1 MRHLRAVVFVIAWV
15 LALLPASAFARDIR
29 FPAENTCSGFAH
41 RPDRDP
47 ALRQQIAHTPSGDIA
62 YYRFGHGSPVVLQT
76 GFRATIAEWNVEFL
90 AALANKH
97 EVIVFDNR
105 GVGRSQP
112 GASSFT
118 VEDMAGDAA
127 ALIDALHLRDVT
139 AIGWSMGGAVVQQLA
154 IDRPAALRRIVLMN
168 APAPGRLG
176 VPVPPTIAAVLSGVP
191 GTTFASVMRVLFPP
205 SAFDAA
211 QQCFRANMFSPA
223 DYGSP
228 AITPTVT
235 QGQSA
240 LLSDW
245 AGDNASAVAL
255 KAVQADTL
263 VVTGADDVVLPR
275 QNSDA
280 LVRLIAGARLMVVA
294 SAGHA
299 MMYQYP
305 DALAALI
312 NSFIQQTDRS
322 RSRVAGAA
330 LMKTRATPDAGGAPL
345 LQRDQ

>member
-1 MRHLRAVVFVIAWV
+1 MNHLQAAVVVIACAM
-15 LALLPASAFARDIR
+15 ALLSTPALARDVR
-29 FPAENTCSGFAH
+29 FPAENACPDVAH

-47 ALRQQIAHTPSGDIA
+47 DLRQQIAHTARGDIA

-76 GFRATIAEWNVEFL
+76 GYRATVSEWDAAFL
-90 AALANKH
+90 AALGRQH
-97 EVIVFDNR
+97 DVIVFDNR

-112 GASSFT
+112 GAVSFT
-118 VEDMAGDAA
+118 VGDMAGDAA

-139 AIGWSMGGAVVQQLA
+139 VVGWSMGGAIVQQLA

-176 VPVPPTIAAVLSGVP
+176 VPVPSRIDAVLSGAP
-191 GTTFASVMRVLFPP
+191 GTTFASVMEVLFPSP
-205 SAFDAA
+205 ALDAA
-211 QQCFRANMFSPA
+211 QQCFRANMFKPA

-228 AITPTVT
+228 DIAPTVT

-240 LLSDW
+240 LLRDW
-245 AGDNASAVAL
+245 ARDDATEVAL
-255 KAVQADTL
+255 KAVQAHTL
-263 VVTGADDVVLPR
+263 IVGGADDVVLPR

-280 LVRLIAGARLMVVA
+280 LGGLIAGARVEVVA

-305 DALAALI
+305 EALAALI
-312 NSFIQQTDRS
+312 NGFIEQTDRRGS
-322 RSRVAGAA
+322 QMPVDGTPLIST
-330 LMKTRATPDAGGAPL
+330 MKARATP
-345 LQRDQ
+345 

>member
-1 MRHLRAVVFVIAWV
+1 MKHLQAVVVVIAC
-15 LALLPASAFARDIR
+15 ALTLVSASALARDVR
-29 FPAENTCSGFAH
+29 FPAENACPDGAH

-47 ALRQQIAHTPSGDIA
+47 ALRQQIAHTPRGDIA

-76 GFRATIAEWNVEFL
+76 GYRATVAEWDAAFL
-90 AALANKH
+90 AALGRQH
-97 EVIVFDNR
+97 DVIVFDNR

-112 GASSFT
+112 GAVSFT
-118 VEDMAGDAA
+118 VEDMAADAA

-139 AIGWSMGGAVVQQLA
+139 VIGWSMGGAVVQQLA

-168 APAPGRLG
+168 PPAPGRLG
-176 VPVPPTIAAVLSGVP
+176 VPVPPGIEAVLSGAP
-191 GTTFASVMRVLFPP
+191 GTTFASVMGVLFPP
-205 SAFDAA
+205 PALDAA
-211 QQCFRANMFSPA
+211 QQCFRANMFNPA

-228 AITPTVT
+228 VITPTVT

-240 LLSDW
+240 LLRDW
-245 AGDNASAVAL
+245 ARDDATEVAL

-263 VVTGADDVVLPR
+263 IMGGADDVVLPR

-280 LVRLIAGARLMVVA
+280 LGGLIAGARLEVVA

-305 DALAALI
+305 EALAALI
-312 NSFIQQTDRS
+312 NGFIEQTDRRHS
-322 RSRVAGAA
+322 PMPVAGTPSMPS
-330 LMKTRATPDAGGAPL
+330 MKMRATP
-345 LQRDQ
+345 